1 MNTKTPTLI
10 FLNSPVSEFKEQ
22 LDIIRKE
29 LQQRGIE
36 DVCMITQNEFGVHK
50 NPTEQAQAII
60 KALEEKKCIPLPQP
74 EPEVY
79 SQEDEEKI
87 KKRLED
93 LGYL

>member
-1 MNTKTPTLI
+1 MNSKKNTVVFVPGQIAENKETMDLI
-10 FLNSPVSEFKEQ
+10 T
-22 LDIIRKE
+22 KE
-29 LQQRGIE
+29 LQNRGVDDIYAL
-36 DVCMITQNEFGVHK
+36 TQNDIGIH
-50 NPTEQAQAII
+50 TSAHEQALAII
-60 KALEEKKCIPLPQP
+60 KILEEKNCIPPQQP